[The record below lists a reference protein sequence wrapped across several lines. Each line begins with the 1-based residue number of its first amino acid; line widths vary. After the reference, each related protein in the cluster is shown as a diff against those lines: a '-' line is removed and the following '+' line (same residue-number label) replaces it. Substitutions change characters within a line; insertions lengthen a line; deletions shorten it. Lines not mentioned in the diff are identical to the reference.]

1 LSASVIYRSEF
12 GLRDGHE
19 KIHII
24 SEHARAGQEDNPL
37 EPIIQEAEADPDG
50 KFILHPIDNLAE
62 AENIFKNS
70 VLLCL

>member
-1 LSASVIYRSEF
+1 MYRSEF

-50 KFILHPIDNLAE
+50 KFIPYKARCRPREH
-62 AENIFKNS
+62 S
-70 VLLCL
+70 R